1 MSEKST
7 LMSVKSTLKLI
18 LPTLKL
24 ILPTLKLILSTL
36 KLIFPTLKLI
46 LPTLKLIL
54 PTLKLA
60 KRKEKNHKVAPGSF
74 RSHLYVALLNYFT
87 HFYTLC
93 TIQNRSSIL
102 IYSQPIPYLVTISRQ
117 VVGSSRPLFW

>member
-60 KRKEKNHKVAPGSF
+60 KRKEKKITKWHQEASVDFIAISKCGSDF
-74 RSHLYVALLNYFT
+74 RSRTFT
-87 HFYTLC
+87 QYEARAKRSHA
-93 TIQNRSSIL
+93 QNK
-102 IYSQPIPYLVTISRQ
+102 QCHNHP
-117 VVGSSRPLFW
+117 

>member
-46 LPTLKLIL
+46 LPTLKL
-54 PTLKLA
+54 A
-60 KRKEKNHKVAPGSF
+60 KREEKNHKVAPGSF
-74 RSHLYVALLNYFT
+74 RRPCSYVDM
-87 HFYTLC
+87 C
-93 TIQNRSSIL
+93 RERETINTMKSDGCNQYYRFEYPAVFVSFKS
-102 IYSQPIPYLVTISRQ
+102 
-117 VVGSSRPLFW
+117 

>member
-7 LMSVKSTLKLI
+7 LKLVKSTLKLI

-36 KLIFPTLKLI
+36 KLIFPTLN
-46 LPTLKLIL
+46 
-54 PTLKLA
+54 LA

-74 RSHLYVALLNYFT
+74 RSNKKKK
-87 HFYTLC
+87 
-93 TIQNRSSIL
+93 
-102 IYSQPIPYLVTISRQ
+102 YLAVL
-117 VVGSSRPLFW
+117 VV